1 MSRYEKQG
9 VLGEYPTH
17 CCAYLESDVLWMTN
31 ELIMQETALEFHENG
46 TLNAIID
53 LHKSEIKP

>member
-1 MSRYEKQG
+1 
-9 VLGEYPTH
+9 
-17 CCAYLESDVLWMTN
+17 MTN

-53 LHKSEIKP
+53 LHKSEIKHYSIIGELIHQSSTYT